1 MAYRKVGRHLVAC
14 PSCLHSSSLTFTR
27 PCRAR
32 GLSAVLSE
40 LVATPR
46 WCLGSFTAGWLSTAR
61 GRSSSL
67 ASIETCAAGLQH
79 IHAIRRCTCNFFSAG
94 LQKQFFSSTA
104 ALTGHLLF
112 RRIHILNS
120 AKQMC
125 GKRSPI
131 NKGSSQA
138 QAPRAS
144 LRCKCP
150 TKAFS

>member
-67 ASIETCAAGLQH
+67 ASIETCAPGLQH
-79 IHAIRRCTCNFFSAG
+79 IHAMRRCTCNFFFRGVTETIFFLHSGAYGAPPFPPNPYSEQRQADVRQEKSNKQRQFPSA
-94 LQKQFFSSTA
+94 ST
-104 ALTGHLLF
+104 T
-112 RRIHILNS
+112 
-120 AKQMC
+120 
-125 GKRSPI
+125 
-131 NKGSSQA
+131 SQ
-138 QAPRAS
+138 P
-144 LRCKCP
+144 
-150 TKAFS
+150 